1 MSYALFSGGLSND
14 LREPENELTV
24 TISNVKVIIESQQQ
38 QLTELQTLNDTQ
50 LLIIQQLTE
59 KIQRSGALINSINT

>member
-38 QLTELQTLNDTQ
+38 QLSELQTLNDTQ

-59 KIQRSGALINSINT
+59 KIQKIETLINSINA